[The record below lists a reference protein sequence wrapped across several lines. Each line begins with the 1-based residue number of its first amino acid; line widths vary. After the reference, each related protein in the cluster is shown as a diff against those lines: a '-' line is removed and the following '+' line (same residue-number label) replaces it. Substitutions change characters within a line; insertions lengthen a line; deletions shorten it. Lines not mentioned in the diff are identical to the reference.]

1 MKMAMVIAQT
11 PNIGAEITGINL
23 SQSIRQKS
31 VAWLE
36 AQLVKHKVIFF
47 RDQYVDS
54 EALLR
59 FAREFGDLETH
70 PVNQKTGFAEIMVL
84 HNNAEKRPSGTAVWH
99 SDVTWRE
106 QPSLGSVLVA
116 KKVPK
121 VGGDTLFANMEMAYE
136 LIDESIR
143 NEISEM
149 KAIHQFQP
157 MRRYLVASGVNAKR
171 LSKFDEEYPPVVH
184 PLVRTHPVTGQK
196 SIYVNALF
204 TVGIEGVAIGDA
216 SRLLDKLY
224 ATAQKPEIQCRFR
237 WRKDSIAFWD
247 NRSCQH
253 YATADYFPNER
264 LMERVTI
271 RGDKPF

>member
-1 MKMAMVIAQT
+1 MIACWLHATDDLRGAQMVSSKQFC
-11 PNIGAEITGINL
+11 G
-23 SQSIRQKS
+23 
-31 VAWLE
+31 
-36 AQLVKHKVIFF
+36 
-47 RDQYVDS
+47 
-54 EALLR
+54 ALL
-59 FAREFGDLETH
+59 
-70 PVNQKTGFAEIMVL
+70 VL
-84 HNNAEKRPSGTAVWH
+84 AAA
-99 SDVTWRE
+99 
-106 QPSLGSVLVA
+106 VLVA
-116 KKVPK
+116 AKVDNIIHE
-121 VGGDTLFANMEMAYE
+121 VRFAEVYRHWSA
-136 LIDESIR
+136 
-143 NEISEM
+143 SET
-149 KAIHQFQP
+149 
-157 MRRYLVASGVNAKR
+157 
-171 LSKFDEEYPPVVH
+171 E
-184 PLVRTHPVTGQK
+184 K

>member
-1 MKMAMVIAQT
+1 MKMPTVIAQT
-11 PNIGAEITGINL
+11 PNIGAEITGIDL
-23 SQSIRQKS
+23 SQSICQKS
-31 VAWLE
+31 VEWLR

-47 RDQYVDS
+47 RDQSVDS
-54 EALLR
+54 EAHLR
-59 FAREFGDLETH
+59 FAREFGKLETH
-70 PVNQKTGFAEIMVL
+70 PVNQKPGFAEIMVL

-106 QPSLGSVLVA
+106 KPSLGSILIA
-116 KKVPK
+116 RKVPK
-121 VGGDTLFANMEMAYE
+121 VGGDTLFANMEIAYE

-143 NEISEM
+143 TEISEM
-149 KAIHQFQP
+149 KAVHQFQP
-157 MRRYLVASGVNAKR
+157 MRRYLIASGASAKK
-171 LSKFDEEYPPVVH
+171 LSRFDEEYPPVVH
-184 PLVRTHPVTGQK
+184 PLVREHPVTRLK

-216 SRLLDKLY
+216 RRLLDKLY
-224 ATAQKPEIQCRFR
+224 ATAHKPEIQCRFR
-237 WRKDSIAFWD
+237 WQKNSIAFWD

-271 RGDKPF
+271 EGDRPF